1 MFFRGPAFLKNLKL
15 QAFFFLKLFCFVQ
28 CSISFLLYF
37 WACFSPVSLSHLKSK
52 TKLWLCILFT
62 VIFFFLTY
70 EFDLWVANS
79 AWLAV
84 FQAVEKQMPLTFPNY
99 ESLCCVLSS
108 VAVYRLTCY
117 PPPAQVGG
125 VTEGWVLAGGRR
137 GWSLWFWVA
146 LQGWDTDSLP
156 TKLQPLH

>member
-1 MFFRGPAFLKNLKL
+1 MYTFH
-15 QAFFFLKLFCFVQ
+15 
-28 CSISFLLYF
+28 SD
-37 WACFSPVSLSHLKSK
+37 
-52 TKLWLCILFT
+52 
-62 VIFFFLTY
+62 FFFLTY
-70 EFDLWVANS
+70 EFDLSVANS

-125 VTEGWVLAGGRR
+125 VTKG
-137 GWSLWFWVA
+137 
-146 LQGWDTDSLP
+146 
-156 TKLQPLH
+156 

>member
-1 MFFRGPAFLKNLKL
+1 MYTFHSDF
-15 QAFFFLKLFCFVQ
+15 
-28 CSISFLLYF
+28 
-37 WACFSPVSLSHLKSK
+37 
-52 TKLWLCILFT
+52 
-62 VIFFFLTY
+62 FFFLTY

-108 VAVYRLTCY
+108 VAVYRLTCH

-137 GWSLWFWVA
+137 GWSLWFWVPCKGETRTASPPNSNLCINSSA
-146 LQGWDTDSLP
+146 LTLLLNQRVLVSLNESSVYLIIQFSFFNNFSLKAEP
-156 TKLQPLH
+156 LQR